1 MNVRRHGGEPRFEA
15 CAAAQVH
22 PVAHAAAPCSGER
35 LLSVRDVLALVRLS
49 RSTWYELVR
58 TGQAPRPLRVGARA
72 VRWRASDLQAW
83 LDRLPR

>member
-1 MNVRRHGGEPRFEA
+1 MNVRRHGGEPRFQSPA
-15 CAAAQVH
+15 VTQAHLA
-22 PVAHAAAPCSGER
+22 AHAAAPCSGER
-35 LLSVRDVLALVRLS
+35 LLAVRDVLALVRLS

-83 LDRLPR
+83 LDGLPR